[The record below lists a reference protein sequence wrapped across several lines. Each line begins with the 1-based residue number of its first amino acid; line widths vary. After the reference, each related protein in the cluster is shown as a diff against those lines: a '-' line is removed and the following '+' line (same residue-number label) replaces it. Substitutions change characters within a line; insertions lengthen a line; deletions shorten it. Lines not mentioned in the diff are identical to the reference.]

1 MEQGA
6 RRFREAEMRTNGPD
20 TSAGRR
26 LARTLSGPL
35 TDAIRSYQVDIV
47 AAIEQS
53 ATPRD
58 WSNAILLYV
67 EPAVLA
73 GITAWQIISGA
84 MEEDGGKQF
93 TSQAVRI
100 GSLIESQLELQMWKA
115 DSKAAQKSGEDQYD
129 RAAFL
134 LSRMLALL
142 WSGSTVAP
150 WLRCRLIASRRY
162 LD

>member
-1 MEQGA
+1 
-6 RRFREAEMRTNGPD
+6 MRTNGPD